1 MSLHLSVIFTGMSLY
16 NILSYIFYRYVHKL
30 VASLPERESNQQLV
44 RVNVLSIRDMF
55 VVVP

>member
-16 NILSYIFYRYVHKL
+16 NILSYIFHRYVHKL
-30 VASLPERESNQQLV
+30 GASLRERESNQLV

-55 VVVP
+55 VVVL

>member
-16 NILSYIFYRYVHKL
+16 NILSYIFYRYVHEL
-30 VASLPERESNQQLV
+30 GASLPQRENNQLV

-55 VVVP
+55 VVVL

>member
-30 VASLPERESNQQLV
+30 GASLPERESNQELV

-55 VVVP
+55 VVVL

>member
-16 NILSYIFYRYVHKL
+16 NILSYIFYRYVHEL
-30 VASLPERESNQQLV
+30 RASLPQRENNQLV

-55 VVVP
+55 VVVL

>member
-30 VASLPERESNQQLV
+30 GTSLRERESNQLV